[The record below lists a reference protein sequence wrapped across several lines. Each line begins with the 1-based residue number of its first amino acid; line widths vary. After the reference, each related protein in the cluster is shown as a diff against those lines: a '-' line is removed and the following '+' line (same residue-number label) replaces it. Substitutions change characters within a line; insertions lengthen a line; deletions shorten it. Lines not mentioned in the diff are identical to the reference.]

1 MAQEVFRRREEK
13 YVLTPEQQTALLDMI
28 EPYLRKEHYFKGT
41 NCSLYFDTDDWYL
54 LLRSLEKPLYREK
67 VRVRSYGVPNLNDTV
82 FLEIKKKFKKIGSK
96 RRVPVK
102 LADLYN
108 YLDGHGTLKT
118 DNPQIEAELDYCFQH
133 YQLKPKLMIIYDRLS
148 YCGKDDATLR
158 VTFDFNVRGRADN
171 LRLEQGDQGRP
182 YFQHGEIV
190 MEVKATHGYPMWFT
204 QALSKLQLYPTSFTK
219 YGRVAMKLIN
229 NKEEQYVQ

>member
-1 MAQEVFRRREEK
+1 MAQEVFSRNEKK
-13 YVLTPEQQTALLDMI
+13 YVLQPAEQQALLEMI
-28 EPYLRKEHYFKGT
+28 ESYLKKDHYFKGT

-102 LADLYN
+102 LSDLYD
-108 YLDGHGTLKT
+108 YLDGHGALKT
-118 DNPQIEAELDYCFQH
+118 DNPQIEAEIDYCFQH

-148 YCGKDDATLR
+148 YCGKDDAAFR
-158 VTFDFNVRGRADN
+158 VTFDFNVRGRMND
-171 LRLEQGDQGRP
+171 LRLEQGDQGQA

-190 MEVKATHGYPMWFT
+190 MEVKSLHGYPIWFT
-204 QALSKLQLYPTSFTK
+204 QALSKLKIYPASFTK
-219 YGRVAMKLIN
+219 YGRVATSLIKA
-229 NKEEQYVQ
+229 KEEKYA